1 MAPTPTRGFN
11 TDPSPSSSAQGQG
24 DLLDQQPSSGAA
36 TGHVGIGIG
45 IAILILVLGLSITTL
60 VYMFLAK
67 KRRRSQSSKRSR
79 KFASYPLAWL
89 EILTWLSEM
98 NYVKGSPPPYS
109 YRNAKERSSRDDAP
123 STTSS
128 VTDLVKEPQQAYS
141 NRRA

>member
-1 MAPTPTRGFN
+1 MMAPTPTRGIN
-11 TDPSPSSSAQGQG
+11 TDPSASSSAQGQG

-67 KRRRSQSSKRSR
+67 KRRRSQSSKRSQ
-79 KFASYPLAWL
+79 
-89 EILTWLSEM
+89 M